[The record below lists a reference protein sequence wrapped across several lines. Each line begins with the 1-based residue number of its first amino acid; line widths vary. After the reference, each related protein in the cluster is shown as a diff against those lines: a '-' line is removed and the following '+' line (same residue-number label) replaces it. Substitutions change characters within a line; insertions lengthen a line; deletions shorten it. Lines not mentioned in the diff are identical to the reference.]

1 MKIVLL
7 GTSQL
12 ALSVAWALCQ
22 SESVREILF
31 VSDVMPHANRF
42 AQPKAGMPGN
52 LQDLM
57 EANALSTS
65 DTVVS
70 FACSVEGLSGADVII
85 LLPPMGHTGFR
96 AAQASKTTG
105 IALARKFV
113 PGIRQYAPHVKI
125 LVATLPGNHIA
136 AWVHQAL
143 GTAHVIGLANGTA
156 TAHLTTEIAK
166 QLGVSVKDVTAL
178 AIGNDQ
184 GTYPLPQ
191 YCRVNGIPLAQ
202 LMSETDIQGLCEAVT
217 QRCPYTTCGQYTL
230 VSHILQV
237 VSAIAL
243 DKKRVMSL
251 GTHIS
256 SGATSVYLNVP
267 AKIGRDGVESIVP
280 LVLTAE
286 QRERFKQLVA
296 QSAEEQ
302 NFSGTAF

>member
-7 GTSQL
+7 GNSQL
-12 ALSVAWALCQ
+12 AMSVAWGLCQ
-22 SESVREILF
+22 SESVREILL
-31 VSDVMPHANRF
+31 VSDIMSNANSF
-42 AQPKAGMPGN
+42 AQPKAGILGN
-52 LQDLM
+52 LRDLAA
-57 EANALSTS
+57 ANALCTS
-65 DTVVS
+65 DTAVS
-70 FACSVEGLSGADVII
+70 FSRSVEGLSGADVII
-85 LLPPMGHTGFR
+85 LLPPMGHSGFR
-96 AAQASKTTG
+96 SAQASKTTG

-113 PGIRQYAPHVKI
+113 PGIQQYAPDAKI
-125 LVATLPGNHIA
+125 LVATLPGNYIA

-143 GTAHVIGLANGTA
+143 GIAQVIGLANGTA
-156 TAHLTTEIAK
+156 TAHLTAEIAK
-166 QLGVSVKDVTAL
+166 QLDVSVKDVTAL

-202 LMSETDIQGLCEAVT
+202 LMSETDIQGLYEAVA
-217 QRCPYTTCGQYTL
+217 QRCPYATGEHYTL

-237 VSAIAL
+237 VSAIAW

-267 AKIGRDGVESIVP
+267 AKIGRGGVEGIVP

-296 QSAEEQ
+296 QSAVEQ
-302 NFSGTAF
+302 NFSGNAL